1 MNRTHLHIIL
11 ACLFCC
17 CMSSCHSSFCRYA
30 WDRGTVA
37 EGTWILSPDEAEL
50 YQVGNEVYVKGEKG
64 LVRGYYK
71 EFPPFYIFGRRL
83 ITTQENH
90 TIENEVNTPVYFKVH
105 DSAAQK
111 ILSKKS
117 RVYWLADNRK
127 TMLTELPPDAMQLDR
142 TGRRIKRKIPH
153 INIKQS
159 GAARPDAHALYYY
172 PLGLV
177 TAVVVDVP
185 CTVSLNIAGAVAGVL
200 SLPYYIYQSLK

>member
-64 LVRGYYK
+64 LVRGCQN
-71 EFPPFYIFGRRL
+71 EFPPFHFLGRKL
-83 ITTQENH
+83 ISTQEAY
-90 TIENEVNTPVYFKVH
+90 TIENEVNTPVYFKVA
-105 DSAAQK
+105 DSAAQR
-111 ILSKKS
+111 ILNSKW

-127 TMLTELPPDAMQLDR
+127 TMLTELPPEATLLDKKG
-142 TGRRIKRKIPH
+142 TRRPSKIRR
-153 INIKQS
+153 INIKPC
-159 GAARPDAHALYYY
+159 GASRPDAHALYYY
-172 PLGLV
+172 PLGLA
-177 TAVVVDVP
+177 TAVVVDIP
-185 CTVSLNIAGAVAGVL
+185 CTISLNIAGAVGAVL
-200 SLPYYIYQSLK
+200 YFPYYLYENLK